1 MIDKTPKPW
10 RMHED
15 EYLTAAFR
23 GGSNTK
29 QIARDLKRCVDGVRK
44 RIVILGLRGERG
56 IDVQSRDRTLSL
68 YEWSQQGHQC
78 PAAASRAME
87 NHYKAVA
94 AKRGWRVHDYARA
107 A

>member
-15 EYLTAAFR
+15 EYLTFQFR
-23 GGSNTK
+23 GGANTK

-87 NHYKAVA
+87 AHYKAVA
-94 AKRGWRVHDYARA
+94 AKRGWRVYDYARA

>member
-1 MIDKTPKPW
+1 
-10 RMHED
+10 
-15 EYLTAAFR
+15 
-23 GGSNTK
+23 
-29 QIARDLKRCVDGVRK
+29 VRK

-87 NHYKAVA
+87 AHYKAVA
-94 AKRGWRVHDYARA
+94 AKRGWRVYDYARA